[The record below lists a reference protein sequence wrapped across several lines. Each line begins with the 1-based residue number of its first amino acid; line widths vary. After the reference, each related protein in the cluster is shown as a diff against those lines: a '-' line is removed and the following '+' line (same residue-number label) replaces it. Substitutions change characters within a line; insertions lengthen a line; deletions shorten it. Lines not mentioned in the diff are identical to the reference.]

1 MNTEKFTYRLFLL
14 DFSIQLPINL
24 HATKRLIQKKK
35 NDSKLFAIFL
45 MKYSS
50 KTVTVLS

>member
-24 HATKRLIQKKK
+24 HATKRLIQKK

>member
-35 NDSKLFAIFL
+35 K
-45 MKYSS
+45 
-50 KTVTVLS
+50 